1 MLTTQQIQQAEAQS
15 LENDLAKYREL
26 SLFLSTHNLDDAGF
40 MESWQQLEQI
50 KNRYKGNPPT
60 KL

>member
-1 MLTTQQIQQAEAQS
+1 MLTTTQIELAEQQS
-15 LENDLAKYREL
+15 LEKDLAKYREL
-26 SLFLSTHNLDDAGF
+26 SLFLSTHNIDDVGF

-60 KL
+60 P